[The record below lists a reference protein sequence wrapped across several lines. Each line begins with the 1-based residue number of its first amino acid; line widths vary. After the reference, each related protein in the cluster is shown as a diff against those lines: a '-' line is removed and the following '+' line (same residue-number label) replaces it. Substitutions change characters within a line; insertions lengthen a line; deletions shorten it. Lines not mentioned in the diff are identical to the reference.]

1 MYRSL
6 VFSIL
11 KVLVMLTMK
20 PTNESDNIAIQL
32 SYLRGYKH
40 AFLQHGVIQVLMAIL
55 VEPLSREG
63 SSRTSQDYLNMELV
77 LTLFR
82 NLLAIPNADSRV
94 LTSATN
100 YLSRLQEDLIC
111 ILHDENVFD
120 MLLLFAEAAENREW
134 NLLVME
140 MLDLV
145 VQTTTP
151 KQLVA
156 SIASSTS
163 SGDDKVV
170 VAPVVVATTST
181 TTPSLLTQLH
191 QQHKTTY
198 NRHSNFGGMLVLNG
212 VMGRK
217 TVVTDF
223 SKTGDQVIPQAHRKP
238 PRQPTRKRHGMNDI
252 SEVFGSNTTCAVDGA
267 SA

>member
-94 LTSATN
+94 LTSSTN

-120 MLLLFAEAAENREW
+120 MLLLFAEVR
-134 NLLVME
+134 VH
-140 MLDLV
+140 V
-145 VQTTTP
+145 
-151 KQLVA
+151 
-156 SIASSTS
+156 
-163 SGDDKVV
+163 
-170 VAPVVVATTST
+170 
-181 TTPSLLTQLH
+181 
-191 QQHKTTY
+191 
-198 NRHSNFGGMLVLNG
+198 
-212 VMGRK
+212 
-217 TVVTDF
+217 
-223 SKTGDQVIPQAHRKP
+223 PQAAVMRP
-238 PRQPTRKRHGMNDI
+238 PLGGGV
-252 SEVFGSNTTCAVDGA
+252 EVYFRFILQCCCT
-267 SA
+267 